1 MNKISLAGTALLL
14 AVAAGSA
21 SAASTSSSAASAAA
35 SNGGPTAG
43 KFGVNVNIASSAPTD
58 ILIKGRYLITQDMA
72 VLAGFGLTMNDNG
85 AANNAKST
93 DVGFMGGFRKY
104 LKTDELAPFVGAGLQ
119 YLSTR
124 ANDPVNGNYSDTS
137 NFGIGIEAGA
147 EYFLSKQFS
156 FEGSV
161 GLSYVSRE
169 YKPVAAGLK
178 TIKTSQ
184 IGSGSVNLSA
194 NFYF

>member
-35 SNGGPTAG
+35 SNGGPAAG
-43 KFGVNVNIASSAPTD
+43 KFGVNINIASSAPTD

-72 VLAGFGLTMNDNG
+72 VLAGFGLAMIDNG

-93 DVGFMGGFRKY
+93 DVAFMGGFRKY

-124 ANDPVNGNYSDTS
+124 DQAAAADVT

-161 GLSYVSRE
+161 GFSYVSRE
-169 YKPVAAGLK
+169 SNPIAAGQPTTK
-178 TIKTSQ
+178 ASQ
-184 IGSGSVNLSA
+184 IGSGTVNLSA